1 MVSNKGP
8 ICPDISACDSTNV
21 TISRRSCGRLHAL
34 ILGAAKNL
42 TTSPPP
48 TRVYTPP
55 TSHFLFNLTS
65 PYFYEYPTN
74 SNCVSVSRGTFQPR
88 RFSRQSLGRRETGG
102 RRASR
107 RTTKR
112 PAPAKPSIVARHL
125 PNRTAQFSIFNFRI
139 SIFRLF

>member
-8 ICPDISACDSTNV
+8 ICPDISAFDSTNV

-48 TRVYTPP
+48 TRVYPPP

-65 PYFYEYPTN
+65 PYFYKYPTN
-74 SNCVSVSRGTFQPR
+74 SNCVSVIRATFQPR
-88 RFSRQSLGRRETGG
+88 RFSRHLYRTTRN
-102 RRASR
+102 R
-107 RTTKR
+107 RTPCIT
-112 PAPAKPSIVARHL
+112 AHH
-125 PNRTAQFSIFNFRI
+125 RTTSP
-139 SIFRLF
+139 